1 MRKLSSVLR
10 RPAFLIVL
18 LLVAGVAVCKP
29 VLLAAAGERP
39 GRVLLE
45 LFVPW
50 ALVVGVLFL
59 VGISRDPA
67 GDGEDPGAPER
78 D

>member
-1 MRKLSSVLR
+1 MRKLSTMLR
-10 RPAFLIVL
+10 QPAFLLVL
-18 LLVAGVAVCKP
+18 LCVAGICFCKP
-29 VLLAAAGERP
+29 VLLAVVGERP

-50 ALVVGVLFL
+50 ALVVCVLFL
-59 VGISRDPA
+59 VGLGRD
-67 GDGEDPGAPER
+67 GDGEDPAAPER

>member
-1 MRKLSSVLR
+1 MRKLTAVLR
-10 RPAFLIVL
+10 RPAFVL
-18 LLVAGVAVCKP
+18 LLLVLAGLAFCKP
-29 VLLAAAGERP
+29 VLLAIPHERP

-50 ALVVGVLFL
+50 AVVVVVLVL
-59 VGISRDPA
+59 VGWGMD
-67 GDGEDPGAPER
+67 DGQGTSGGESER

>member
-1 MRKLSSVLR
+1 MRKLSTVLR
-10 RPAFLIVL
+10 RPAFLMVL
-18 LLVAGVAVCKP
+18 LLLAAVTFCKP
-29 VLLAAAGERP
+29 VLLAVAGERP

-50 ALVVGVLFL
+50 GLVVCVLFL
-59 VGISRDPA
+59 VGRSRDG